1 MLIGRERF
9 EEVYNTIK
17 ASACAGGSCT
27 VLILVAPDCDAV
39 CACQIL
45 TRLLRADNVPFKATP
60 VSGYADVR
68 RAASSCADQF
78 SETRSVVLLNCGATV
93 NAPPP
98 RRRSLPR

>member
-45 TRLLRADNVPFKATP
+45 TRLLRDDNVPFKATP

-68 RAASSCADQF
+68 RATAGLADHF
-78 SETRSVVLLNCGATV
+78 GEIGSVVLHDCGATV